1 MLNEAEFAR
10 QVTALERTLYRVAR
24 GYLIRPQDCADAVQE
39 AILKAWRARH
49 ALRQEAYFKTWLTR
63 ILINECK
70 SMLRRKKPLLPFED
84 LENLPAPS
92 PSADLD
98 LEKAL
103 YALSEKY
110 RLVVLM
116 HYKDG
121 YTLEEIARV
130 LGVPVGTVKA
140 RLSRARDKLRQ
151 ALQDEEVC
159 LT

>member
-1 MLNEAEFAR
+1 MLSEAEFAQR
-10 QVTALERTLYRVAR
+10 VTALERALYRVAR

-39 AILKAWRARH
+39 AILKAWAKRH
-49 ALRQEAYFKTWLTR
+49 ALRQEEYFKTWLTR

-70 SMLRRKKPLLPFED
+70 TMLRRGKVLLSFSD
-84 LENLPAPS
+84 LEEIPAPS
-92 PSADLD
+92 QDADLD
-98 LEKAL
+98 LARAL
-103 YALSEKY
+103 YALNEKY

-130 LGVPVGTVKA
+130 LCVPLGTVKA

-151 ALQDEEVC
+151 ELKDEEVC
-159 LT
+159 LV

>member
-1 MLNEAEFAR
+1 MLNEAEFAQR
-10 QVTALERTLYRVAR
+10 VTALERALHRVAR
-24 GYLIRPQDCADAVQE
+24 GYLVRPQDCADAVQE
-39 AILKAWRARH
+39 AILKAWTARH
-49 ALRQEAYFKTWLTR
+49 TLRREEYFKTWLTR

-70 SMLRRKKPLLPFED
+70 TALRRKKTLLPFGD
-84 LENLPAPS
+84 LEDIPAPER
-92 PSADLD
+92 SADLD

-116 HYKDG
+116 HYQDG

-130 LGVPVGTVKA
+130 LGVPIGTVKA

-151 ALQDEEVC
+151 ELKDEEVC
-159 LT
+159 LV